1 MIKLIQKFPI
11 YYEYNAHSFDQ
22 LKYLAKRRNFAVKQF
37 DTIIGVSPTFVSK
50 YGIYTPNEY

>member
-1 MIKLIQKFPI
+1 MIKLIPKFPI

-37 DTIIGVSPTFVSK
+37 DTIIGVSPTF
-50 YGIYTPNEY
+50 